1 MILRLSDSI
10 SRALGV
16 IAAVFLAAA
25 ICYFAVRMALGSI
38 ATQRENAASMSAAT
52 RWEPR
57 NSEYW
62 YRLGHFQEFDLEDPD
77 PAGATA
83 SLRKAVQLNPQYTDA
98 WLDLATSL
106 ELEGDTQRA
115 QDAYLRAERSYP
127 NSAEV
132 AWRYANFLLRTGD
145 LSAAFSE
152 LHRAIQGDPHR
163 AAAAFSRAY
172 RADPNLDEILEKVI
186 PPIPSVY
193 VDVISEATAS
203 QRLAFAQIVWQR
215 LLALKPRL
223 NVGQFDPLVYAL
235 ASDKEYVQARRV
247 WDQGTSTMSLPP
259 LFEPQGSVVWD
270 PSFESGIEGSTFA
283 WHYKPLDQGV
293 RVSLDSSEKL
303 SGTQSLRLSFDGNHN
318 PGLDLACTSAIVTP
332 GTSYHLTA
340 WIKARDVTTEQG
352 VHFRIASSVGKDTLP
367 IATKEFHGSLP
378 WTFVDVTWTAGND
391 VHGAGICIG
400 RDPSD
405 NPDVRISG
413 DVWIDD
419 VNLVPEAAAAEP
431 RKP

>member
-38 ATQRENAASMSAAT
+38 ATQRENAGSMSAAT

-62 YRLGHFQEFDLEDPD
+62 YRLGHFQEFNLEDPD

-83 SLRKAVQLNPQYTDA
+83 SFQKAVQLNPQYTDA

-152 LHRAIQGDPHR
+152 LHRAIQGDHQPR
-163 AAAAFSRAY
+163 GPAPGRSICSAASNCGVCSACGTRW
-172 RADPNLDEILEKVI
+172 RP
-186 PPIPSVY
+186 
-193 VDVISEATAS
+193 
-203 QRLAFAQIVWQR
+203 
-215 LLALKPRL
+215 
-223 NVGQFDPLVYAL
+223 GG
-235 ASDKEYVQARRV
+235 ARE
-247 WDQGTSTMSLPP
+247 Q
-259 LFEPQGSVVWD
+259 
-270 PSFESGIEGSTFA
+270 
-283 WHYKPLDQGV
+283 
-293 RVSLDSSEKL
+293 
-303 SGTQSLRLSFDGNHN
+303 DGC
-318 PGLDLACTSAIVTP
+318 G
-332 GTSYHLTA
+332 
-340 WIKARDVTTEQG
+340 
-352 VHFRIASSVGKDTLP
+352 
-367 IATKEFHGSLP
+367 FH
-378 WTFVDVTWTAGND
+378 
-391 VHGAGICIG
+391 
-400 RDPSD
+400 
-405 NPDVRISG
+405 
-413 DVWIDD
+413 
-419 VNLVPEAAAAEP
+419 
-431 RKP
+431 